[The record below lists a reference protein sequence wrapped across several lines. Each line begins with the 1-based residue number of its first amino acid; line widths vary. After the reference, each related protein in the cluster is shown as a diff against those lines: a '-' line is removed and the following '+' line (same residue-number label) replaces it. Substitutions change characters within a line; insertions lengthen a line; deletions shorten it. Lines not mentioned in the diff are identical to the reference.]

1 MKKNFY
7 RVSKKID
14 SVVSTAYGPVEFSKV
29 FSIDVSCDELEPSTY
44 HTGVSKNDR
53 LRIVKGRKFPIGTEG
68 IVKVA
73 VPNKFGSTFNDVLTG
88 RLVHLNPSILLVL
101 DDGSEIWTCGDNCI
115 NLKYGEPAV
124 FTNEEDVNDWE
135 KANTTSYGQ
144 AVWYFDGREVIRAG
158 NSLYGLSSEG
168 FGVYQKMIKEGKS
181 EIAAVI
187 DDFSTDRYMFVK
199 FTKEAKQGNAVQLVS
214 TGSIRNMDDMW
225 RGDTGL
231 ADAIKAFEDCQV
243 A

>member
-1 MKKNFY
+1 MKKSFY
-7 RVSKKID
+7 RVSKKVE
-14 SVVSTAYGPVEFSKV
+14 SVVSTVYGPVEFSKV
-29 FSIDVSCDELEPSTY
+29 VPIDVSCDELEPSTY
-44 HTGVSKNDR
+44 HSGVSKNDR
-53 LRIVKGRKFPIGTEG
+53 LRIVKGRKYPIGTEG
-68 IVKVA
+68 TVKAA
-73 VPNKFGSTFNDVLTG
+73 VPNRFGSTFNDALTG

-115 NLKYGEPAV
+115 NLKQGEPAV
-124 FTNEEDVNDWE
+124 FTNEEDVNNWE
-135 KANTTSYGQ
+135 KENTTSYGQ
-144 AVWYFDGREVIRAG
+144 AVWYFDGREVIKVG
-158 NSLYGLSSEG
+158 NSFYGLSSTG
-168 FGVYQKMIKEGKS
+168 YGVYQKMIKEG
-181 EIAAVI
+181 ENEVAAVI

-231 ADAIKAFEDCQV
+231 ADAIKAFEECQV